1 VNEKKIPDGMSII
14 LFRIVQEAVNNILK
28 HSQAKRVRVS
38 LKTNGRR
45 IGLAVKDDGKGFD
58 SKKNKKND
66 ESGLGLRLIKEMV
79 ESLEGTFE
87 IHSSPGKGTRLLV
100 SLPVEKPD
108 PHSVKGKG

>member
-1 VNEKKIPDGMSII
+1 M
-14 LFRIVQEAVNNILK
+14 
-28 HSQAKRVRVS
+28 
-38 LKTNGRR
+38 
-45 IGLAVKDDGKGFD
+45 
-58 SKKNKKND
+58 
-66 ESGLGLRLIKEMV
+66 GLRLIKEMI